1 MLINWDKSLNTNF
14 IIILEIC
21 QQQTLDIIVIAP
33 RWILV
38 SCCFQ
43 MAQLMT
49 YPSVYTLPLTHFS
62 YVKSL
67 LAYLKW

>member
-1 MLINWDKSLNTNF
+1 M
-14 IIILEIC
+14 LEIC
-21 QQQTLDIIVIAP
+21 QQQTLDFIVIAP
-33 RWILV
+33 RGILV

-49 YPSVYTLPLTHFS
+49 YLSVYTLPLTHFS

-67 LAYLKW
+67 SAYRKW

>member
-1 MLINWDKSLNTNF
+1 M
-14 IIILEIC
+14 LEIC
-21 QQQTLDIIVIAP
+21 QQQTLDITVIAP
-33 RWILV
+33 RGILV

-49 YPSVYTLPLTHFS
+49 YLSVYTLPLTHFS

-67 LAYLKW
+67 SAYRKW